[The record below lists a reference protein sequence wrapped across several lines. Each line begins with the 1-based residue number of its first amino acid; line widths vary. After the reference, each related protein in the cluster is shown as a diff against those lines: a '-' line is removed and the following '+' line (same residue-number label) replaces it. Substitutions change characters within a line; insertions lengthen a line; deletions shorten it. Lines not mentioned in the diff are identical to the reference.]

1 MLLLHLYS
9 DENSS
14 KDLLHKNIY
23 FLGFIKRKWDFSKF
37 VQRAPFRGESV
48 SKRIECL
55 AYTTDET
62 KLLVKFV

>member
-1 MLLLHLYS
+1 M
-9 DENSS
+9 
-14 KDLLHKNIY
+14 
-23 FLGFIKRKWDFSKF
+23 KRKWDFSKF

-62 KLLVKFV
+62 KLLVKFVWNQRQNRCSKPQL